1 MTITGKKIV
10 VLSADERVTLQAAI
24 DLLMSLSE
32 AVGNDDYFDFD
43 EISDTLH
50 YIKTTDKF
58 EIDFE
63 Q

>member
-10 VLSADERVTLQAAI
+10 VLNDDERAILEAAI
-24 DLLMSLSE
+24 DLLTSLSE
-32 AVGNDDYFDFD
+32 AVGTDNYFDFD
-43 EISDTLH
+43 ETADTLLF
-50 YIKTTDKF
+50 IRNTDKF

>member
-10 VLSADERVTLQAAI
+10 VLSAEERAVLQDAI
-24 DLLMSLSE
+24 DLLVDLE
-32 AVGNDDYFDFD
+32 EVIGNDSHFDF
-43 EISDTLH
+43 EEAADTLCF
-50 YIKTTDKF
+50 IKNTDKF

>member
-10 VLSADERVTLQAAI
+10 VLGAEERATLQAAI
-24 DLLMSLSE
+24 DVLMNLCE
-32 AVGNDDYFDFD
+32 AVGNDVYFDFD
-43 EISDTLH
+43 DIADTLH

>member
-10 VLSADERVTLQAAI
+10 VLTTEERQVLEAAI
-24 DLLMSLSE
+24 DLLCGLSE
-32 AVGNDDYFDFD
+32 AVGNDSYFDFD
-43 EISDTLH
+43 DISDTLH

>member
-10 VLSADERVTLQAAI
+10 VLSADERATLQAAI
-24 DLLMSLSE
+24 DLLMNLSE
-32 AVGNDDYFDFD
+32 SVGNDDYFDFD
-43 EISDTLH
+43 EISDTLY